1 VFDLLLRGERVKKNA
16 YVFAFDLLELKGQ
29 HLNNMPIEE
38 RKDV

>member
-1 VFDLLLRGERVKKNA
+1 MLRSERVKKNA
-16 YVFAFDLLELKGQ
+16 HVFAFDRLELNGQ